1 MSHSNRLA
9 WSQAA
14 ARHLDNSANADKQ
27 ALRDIGAAAGTD
39 KILHHRYD
47 FYYPRF
53 LEHLRQLRDGAML
66 EIGIERGQSLNMWLN
81 YLDAAFIYGIDI
93 NTAAEGDRYKIFKA
107 DQSDQSA
114 VTDIIRNKITHP
126 VFLIVDDGSH
136 LPEHQAASFD
146 LLFTELLVPGG
157 TYIIEDIEVSYW
169 TQVGLYGYQTNYGY
183 RHPVSIIELFKD
195 VVDDMNTEFLTMQNR
210 QKQDA
215 SLQGRLSA
223 SARAAI
229 SSVTFG
235 KNCIII
241 AKKTEEEQAR
251 DQTHYRFAERL

>member
-1 MSHSNRLA
+1 MSHSNSLG

-14 ARHLDNSANADKQ
+14 ARQLDNSASTDKQ

-47 FYYPRF
+47 FYYPRY

-66 EIGIERGQSLNMWLN
+66 EIGIERGQSLNMWMS
-81 YLDAAFIYGIDI
+81 YFDAAFIYGIDI

-107 DQSDQSA
+107 DQSDQTA
-114 VTDIIRNKITHP
+114 VTNIIRTSIAHP
-126 VFLIVDDGSH
+126 IFLIVDDGSH

-146 LLFTELLVPGG
+146 LLFNELLVPGG

-169 TQVGLYGYQTNYGY
+169 TQVGLYGYQTHYGY

-195 VVDDMNTEFLTMQNR
+195 VVDDMNTEFLTAHNR
-210 QKQDA
+210 QKQNA
-215 SLQGRLSA
+215 ALQGRLSPA
-223 SARAAI
+223 TRAAI
-229 SSVTFG
+229 SSVTFA

-241 AKKTEEEQAR
+241 TKKTQEEQAR
-251 DQTHYRFAERL
+251 DQSRYRFAERL